1 LSVDHSA
8 NTSGDDRLSRL
19 NYFYSS
25 IFGENINMNDFDSRL
40 KLQKLIYILKS
51 VNVDFPYN
59 FTWYI
64 YGPYSSELT
73 RDGSAFAVSANNIM
87 ADYNPSLEERRA
99 VGQIGRASV
108 ILDDPDRSELV
119 ASFLYLRDRYE
130 SQDLAEEQ
138 LMIRKPRFSEDHI
151 QQVMSE
157 WFDRSQTN

>member
-8 NTSGDDRLSRL
+8 NISGDNPLSRL

-25 IFGENINMNDFDSRL
+25 VFGENIKMNDFDSRL
-40 KLQKLIYILKS
+40 KVQKLIYILKS
-51 VNVDFPYN
+51 ANINFPYD

-73 RDGSAFAVSANNIM
+73 RDGYAFAGSINNIM
-87 ADYNPSLEERRA
+87 TTDYNPSLEERRV

-108 ILDDPDRSELV
+108 ILDDPDRAELV
-119 ASFLYLRDRYE
+119 ASFLYLTDRYE

-138 LMIRKPRFSEDHI
+138 LMIRKPRFSKVHI
-151 QQVMSE
+151 QQVMRE
-157 WFDRSQTN
+157 WFERIQS